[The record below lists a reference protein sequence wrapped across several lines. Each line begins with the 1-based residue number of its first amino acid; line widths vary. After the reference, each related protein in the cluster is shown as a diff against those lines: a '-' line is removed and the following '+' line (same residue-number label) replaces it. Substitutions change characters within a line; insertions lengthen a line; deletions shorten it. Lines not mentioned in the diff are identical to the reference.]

1 MIGNRNV
8 AAVLPTSLFGVA
20 AGMLHGVPAGVTAE
34 RRAVGWRAWTA
45 RPILALLFILIAL
58 PTGALLAM
66 LTPPGQVAD
75 EPAHVLRAGSLL
87 HGQLIGRRTLFTMP
101 DGIERLMGGVDA
113 DAALLSV
120 MEGPGWPKL
129 DRARIKRLRAICWQ
143 GTRQFY
149 QVPNVAI
156 YMPVFYV
163 PSALGMAAAKLL
175 GAGPYDAVQTGRLV
189 NVLCV
194 VLAGAAALLLAR
206 RGHALLFCTM
216 TFPMTL
222 SLAASFNQDG
232 LLIVSCA
239 LAAAL
244 LTRTES
250 RRSYWTAAA
259 ILGCV
264 VAVKLPYAP
273 LLAALLLPLP
283 PPREWLR
290 RDGLLRRVGIALL
303 VALPGVLWT
312 WYALRNVSSPFMWP
326 PYEAGPLWPGA
337 RPAPF
342 DSTNPLAQLSVL
354 LAEPLRALTVPWNT
368 LSHDKGMLL
377 SAVGVLGWLN
387 LRLPEGMYTAWG
399 FAVAA
404 AVLCDLL
411 APKPREASGRLG
423 DMALMLLA
431 SALCVL
437 GIYLSQYLTW
447 TPVGKASVDGPSGRY
462 LLPIL
467 PFLAIGLP
475 QLALPFSTA
484 LRAACL
490 VLPVAAAA
498 IGVVVLP
505 LVIVAEFY
513 LR

>member
-1 MIGNRNV
+1 MSAV
-8 AAVLPTSLFGVA
+8 AAPAFVA
-20 AGMLHGVPAGVTAE
+20 SARE
-34 RRAVGWRAWTA
+34 RIVDSRVWTA
-45 RPILALLFILIAL
+45 RRLLALMFVLVAL
-58 PTGALLAM
+58 PTGALLAL

-75 EPAHVLRAGSLL
+75 EPAHVLRAESLL
-87 HGQLIGRRTLFTMP
+87 HGQLIGRRAPYVMP

-129 DRARIKRLRAICWQ
+129 DRARIDRLRAIGWQ

-163 PSALGMAAAKLL
+163 PSALGIAAAKLY
-175 GAGPYDAVQTGRLV
+175 GAGPYDAVQAGRLV

-194 VLAGAAALLLAR
+194 VLMGAAALLLAR
-206 RGHALLFCTM
+206 RGHALLFCTL
-216 TFPMTL
+216 TLPMTL
-222 SLAASFNQDG
+222 NLAASFNQDG

-244 LTRTES
+244 LTRTAS
-250 RRSYWTAAA
+250 RRSWWAAAA

-290 RDGLLRRVGIALL
+290 RDGLPRRVGIALL
-303 VALPGVLWT
+303 VALPGLLWT

-326 PYEAGPLWPGA
+326 PYEAGPLWPGP

-342 DSTNPLAQLSVL
+342 STTNPMAQLSVL
-354 LAEPLRALTVPWNT
+354 LAEPLRALTLPWNT
-368 LSHDKGMLL
+368 LSQDKGILL
-377 SAVGVLGWLN
+377 SAVGILGWLN
-387 LRLPEGMYTAWG
+387 LRLPESMYTVWG
-399 FAVAA
+399 VAVAA
-404 AVLCDLL
+404 ALLCDLL
-411 APKPREASGRLG
+411 APTSRDAGGRLG
-423 DMALMLLA
+423 DTALMLLA
-431 SALCVL
+431 AVLCVL
-437 GIYLSQYLTW
+437 AIYLSQYLVW

-462 LLPIL
+462 LLPVL
-467 PFLAIGLP
+467 PFLATSLP
-475 QLALPFSTA
+475 QAALPHVGA

-490 VLPVAAAA
+490 ALPVVAAAA
-498 IGVVVLP
+498 GVVVLP